1 MKTVLV
7 QKKIHAL
14 LNLTC
19 SDPFEILGMRSLP
32 TEGKRGS
39 LTVRALLPGMDN
51 ASIYDPH
58 RQKRY
63 PMTRIHEAGLFEKTF
78 ANRKKPFP
86 YEIEV
91 LNGHGEPHRFFDP
104 YAFPSLLS
112 ADALSA
118 FLSDAAYD
126 IYESL
131 GCHFREVDGVNGALF
146 AVWAPNAKGVSV
158 IGDFNNWNGLRHPM
172 RLLKKWGVWEL
183 FLPDVKEGDRYQ
195 YQIVTA
201 QGEKIQ
207 KSDPYGFAFEL
218 PPSNKTIVTALHD
231 FPWEDANWLEQRK
244 QYTPL
249 KSPISTYEVHL
260 GSWMKHAGED
270 NRFLTY
276 RELAETLIPYI
287 KELGFTHIEL
297 MPVAEH
303 PFYGSWG
310 YQVTGYYA
318 PSSRYGTPADFMFF
332 VNECHRAGIGVLMDW
347 VPAHFPR
354 DSFALGEFDGGNLY
368 EHADPNMAEHKDWG
382 TLIFDYGRNEV
393 KNFLI
398 ANALFWL
405 NTYHIDGI
413 RVDAVASMLYLDYSR
428 KEGEWTPNKY
438 GGRENLDAVEFL
450 KELNLVIHH
459 DFPGVMTLAEE
470 STSWLGVTYPTY
482 IGGLNFTFKWN
493 LGWMN
498 DMLHYLSH
506 DPIYRKFVHTMVPF
520 ALLYAF
526 HEHFVLELSH
536 DEVVHGKGS
545 LLNKMPGDDVSKFAN
560 LRLLYGFMF
569 GHPGKKL
576 LFMGG
581 EFGQWRE
588 WDHDSNLEW
597 HLLQYAPHQGLQRFV
612 RDLNHLY
619 LSEPALYLDDIE
631 ERCFEWIDYHD
642 FERSIFSFMRK
653 AYNHGQHTVICI
665 YNFTP
670 VARYEYRL
678 GVPSA
683 GYYQEILNSD
693 AAEYDGN
700 GLRNH
705 FCHAEPIPWHQ
716 QPYSVT
722 LTLPP
727 LSAIMLKPV
736 GDRLPEAPI
745 IEAKAETPIPAIEAT
760 AEMPQSMLTDVKITS
775 SEKLSEHT
783 PRAEQPQEKA
793 ESINNDIASIQTSV
807 FPTLRQAILPQVAY
821 LPFLTAH
828 QEETP
833 IGLEREETLSG
844 VPESRS
850 AHSQGSKEQH
860 LPPIKKTKSKRSSG

>member
-1 MKTVLV
+1 MKTSAF
-7 QKKIHAL
+7 QKKVQAL
-14 LNLTC
+14 LNSTC
-19 SDPFEILGMRSLP
+19 SDPCDLLGMRIVP
-32 TEGKRGS
+32 IEGTRGS
-39 LTVRALLPGMDN
+39 LTVRALLPGVNEAYVHD
-51 ASIYDPH
+51 SKT
-58 RQKRY
+58 QKRY
-63 PMTRIHEAGLFEKTF
+63 PMTRIHDAGLFEKTF
-78 ANRKKPFP
+78 TNRKKPFA
-86 YEIEV
+86 YELEA
-91 LNGHGEPHRFFDP
+91 LNGHSEARRFADP
-104 YAFPSLLS
+104 YSFPSLLS
-112 ADALSA
+112 ADALAA
-118 FLSDAAYD
+118 FTSGAAYD
-126 IYESL
+126 IYDSL
-131 GCHFREVDGVNGALF
+131 GCHLRDVNGVAGALF

-158 IGDFNNWNGLRHPM
+158 VGDFNDWNGQRHPM
-172 RLLKKWGVWEL
+172 RRLKKWGVWEL
-183 FLPDVKEGDRYQ
+183 FLPGVKAGERYQ

-201 QGEKIQ
+201 QGETIQ
-207 KSDPYGFAFEL
+207 KSDPYGFAFEQ
-218 PPSNKTIVTALHD
+218 PPSNKTIVAALRHFQWTD
-231 FPWEDANWLEQRK
+231 ENWLEQRK

-249 KSPISTYEVHL
+249 KSPISTYEAHL
-260 GSWMKHAGED
+260 GSWMKHAGEN

-276 RELAETLIPYI
+276 RELADTLIPYV
-287 KELGFTHIEL
+287 KQLGFTHIEL
-297 MPVAEH
+297 LPVAEH
-303 PFYGSWG
+303 PFYASWG

-318 PSSRYGTPADFMFF
+318 PTSRYGTPDDFMYF
-332 VNECHRAGIGVLMDW
+332 VNECHRAGIGVLIDW

-354 DSFALGEFDGGNLY
+354 DSFALGEFDGTNLY
-368 EHADPNMAEHKDWG
+368 EHADPHMGEHKDWG

-438 GGRENLDAVEFL
+438 GGRENLEAIDCI
-450 KELNLVIHH
+450 KELNLAIHRQ
-459 DFPGVMTLAEE
+459 FPGVMTLAEE
-470 STSWLGVTYPTY
+470 STSWLGVTYPAY

-498 DMLHYLSH
+498 DTLHYLSH
-506 DPIYRKFVHTMVPF
+506 DPVFRKFVHTMVPF

-545 LLNKMPGDDVSKFAN
+545 LLNKMPGDDASKFAN

-576 LFMGG
+576 LFMGA

-588 WDHDSNLEW
+588 WDHDSSLEW

-612 RDLNHLY
+612 RDSNHLY
-619 LSEPALYLDDIE
+619 LTEPALYLDDTE

-670 VARYEYRL
+670 VARHEYRL
-678 GVPSA
+678 GVPYS

-693 AAEYDGN
+693 AAEYDGS

-716 QPYSVT
+716 QPYSIT

-736 GDRLPEAPI
+736 GECAPEDLVIATKTAMPVGAIDTAADTQSAPPASTIKYAAWPDELNQQAPQTAAEDMRVNERDTSAQPAFATSQTILPPA
-745 IEAKAETPIPAIEAT
+745 AYLGDETPDA
-760 AEMPQSMLTDVKITS
+760 
-775 SEKLSEHT
+775 
-783 PRAEQPQEKA
+783 
-793 ESINNDIASIQTSV
+793 
-807 FPTLRQAILPQVAY
+807 
-821 LPFLTAH
+821 
-828 QEETP
+828 
-833 IGLEREETLSG
+833 
-844 VPESRS
+844 PESRP
-850 AHSQGSKEQH
+850 ARPQGSKEQH
-860 LPPIKKTKSKRSSG
+860 LPSTKKSRSKRSSG

>member
-1 MKTVLV
+1 M
-7 QKKIHAL
+7 I
-14 LNLTC
+14 
-19 SDPFEILGMRSLP
+19 PI
-32 TEGKRGS
+32 EGKRDS
-39 LTVRALLPGMDN
+39 LAVRALFPGAN
-51 ASIYDPH
+51 EVSVFDPH
-58 RQKRY
+58 TQKRY
-63 PMTRIHEAGLFEKTF
+63 PMTRIHDAGLFEKTF
-78 ANRKKPFP
+78 STRKKPFR
-86 YEIEV
+86 YELEV
-91 LNGHGEPHRFFDP
+91 LNGDGQFHRIVDP

-112 ADALSA
+112 ADALTA
-118 FLSDAAYD
+118 FSSGAAYD

-131 GCHFREVDGVNGALF
+131 GCHLREVNGVNGALF

-158 IGDFNNWNGLRHPM
+158 VGDFNNWNGQRHPM

-183 FLPDVKEGDRYQ
+183 FIPDVREGDRYQ

-201 QGEKIQ
+201 NKEKIR
-207 KSDPYGFAFEL
+207 KSDPYGFAFEQ
-218 PPSNKTIVTALHD
+218 PPSNKTIVAALGD
-231 FPWEDANWLEQRK
+231 FPWTDSDWLEQRK
-244 QYTPL
+244 QYAPL
-249 KSPISTYEVHL
+249 KRPISTYEAHL
-260 GSWMKHAGED
+260 GSWMKHAGEE

-276 RELAETLIPYI
+276 RELADTLIPYV
-287 KELGFTHIEL
+287 KQLGFTHIEL
-297 MPVAEH
+297 LPVAEH

-318 PSSRYGTPADFMFF
+318 PTSRYGTPGDFMYF

-354 DSFALGEFDGGNLY
+354 DSFALGEFDGASLY

-382 TLIFDYGRNEV
+382 TLIFDYGRNQV

-405 NTYHIDGI
+405 NMYHIDGI

-428 KEGEWTPNKY
+428 REGEWTPNKF
-438 GGRENLDAVEFL
+438 GGRENLEAVEFI
-450 KELNLVIHH
+450 KELNLVIHRG
-459 DFPGVMTLAEE
+459 FPGVMTVAEE

-526 HEHFVLELSH
+526 HEHFTLELSH

-545 LLNKMPGDDVSKFAN
+545 LLTKMPGDDASKFAN
-560 LRLLYGFMF
+560 LRLLYSFMF

-576 LFMGG
+576 LFMGD
-581 EFGQWRE
+581 EFGQRRE
-588 WDHDSNLEW
+588 WDHDSSLEW

-612 RDLNHLY
+612 RDLNQLY

-653 AYNHGQHTVICI
+653 ARNHGEHTLVCV

-670 VARYEYRL
+670 VARHEYRL
-678 GVPSA
+678 GVPHP

-693 AAEYDGN
+693 AVEYDGS
-700 GLRNH
+700 GLRNQV
-705 FCHAEPIPWHQ
+705 CHADQIPWHQ
-716 QPYSVT
+716 QPYSVL

-727 LSAIMLKPV
+727 LGAVMLKPT
-736 GDRLPEAPI
+736 GDRMPEI
-745 IEAKAETPIPAIEAT
+745 SAIETRTKAPAYAIGAAGNT
-760 AEMPQSMLTDVKITS
+760 SPPTPTLAYAAWAEELNQ
-775 SEKLSEHT
+775 HA
-783 PRAEQPQEKA
+783 PRAEQPQEDTA
-793 ESINNDIASIQTSV
+793 TVSEDSV
-807 FPTLRQAILPQVAY
+807 STQATAVSAALPTILPQVAY

-828 QEETP
+828 
-833 IGLEREETLSG
+833 REEMPPVIIVPDTSA
-844 VPESRS
+844 VAPESRP
-850 AHSQGSKEQH
+850 ARPQGSKDHH
-860 LPPIKKTKSKRSSG
+860 LPAAKKPTSKRSSG